1 MANGLLAALSP
12 NEDATLHRIASG
24 GAHPKTLRESDV
36 ARLKRLGLVEECRTG
51 LSLSL
56 LGQQRLGGALPPAT
70 TGDHHLP
77 PR

>member
-12 NEDATLHRIASG
+12 NEDATLRRIASG
-24 GAHPKTLRESDV
+24 DTHPKSLRESDV

-56 LGQQRLGGALPPAT
+56 LGQQRLGGTVPRPAT
-70 TGDHHLP
+70 GENTPP

>member
-1 MANGLLAALSP
+1 MANGLLAALSS
-12 NEDATLHRIASG
+12 NEDATFHRIAHG
-24 GAHPKTLRESDV
+24 GAHPKSLRESDV

-56 LGQQRLGGALPPAT
+56 IGQQRLGGGLPAPST
-70 TGDHHLP
+70 TDSHLP